1 MSKRSNLSAVNE
13 FNVQWPTLV
22 VMGAQVHAVHQ
33 CARVNR
39 AGLRLPVGATGS
51 FRSRQ
56 KLQHV
61 SAVERGV
68 FERLHLPSFGDG
80 TGPKLVSAGADH
92 FPGVFP

>member
-1 MSKRSNLSAVNE
+1 MSKRSNLSAANE
-13 FNVQWPTLV
+13 FNVQWATLV
-22 VMGAQVHAVHQ
+22 VMGEQVHAVHQ

-51 FRSRQ
+51 LRSRQ

-68 FERLHLPSFGDG
+68 LERLHLSALGDG
-80 TGPKLVSAGADH
+80 TGQKLLSAGADH
-92 FPGVFP
+92 FPCVFP